1 MKKIILSVLLTL
13 SLSLSFAQDLSSL
26 KVEANKAYTA
36 GSTMNYD
43 AIFETTYPKV
53 FDIVSKEMM
62 KMSFEQMMNNEDFS
76 IKLVPVAPNFS
87 FGEIRTIGK
96 QKFCMVDHD
105 TKMVMTFKQ
114 ELDNAEM
121 MVDIFKSS
129 MQAEEVTYNKD
140 EKSFHIKVRSTLI
153 GVSDELTK
161 NQWKFVNKDKNNQL
175 SHMLFSEEVIKELG
189 M

>member
-1 MKKIILSVLLTL
+1 
-13 SLSLSFAQDLSSL
+13 
-26 KVEANKAYTA
+26 
-36 GSTMNYD
+36 
-43 AIFETTYPKV
+43 
-53 FDIVSKEMM
+53 
-62 KMSFEQMMNNEDFS
+62 
-76 IKLVPVAPNFS
+76 
-87 FGEIRTIGK
+87 
-96 QKFCMVDHD
+96 
-105 TKMVMTFKQ
+105 MTFKQ

-129 MQAEEVTYNKD
+129 MEAEEVIYNKD